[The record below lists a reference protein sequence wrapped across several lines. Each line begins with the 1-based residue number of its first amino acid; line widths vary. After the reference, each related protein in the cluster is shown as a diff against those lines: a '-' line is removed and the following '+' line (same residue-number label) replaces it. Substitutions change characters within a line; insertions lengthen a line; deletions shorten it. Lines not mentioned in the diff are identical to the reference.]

1 MKRPNITPGPW
12 KAVNINGTYIIRDAK
27 SRTVSENPGVTYQ
40 DDANAKAI
48 SAIPK
53 LLAVLEE
60 FALCELSEAN
70 CASFEVANKRIQAL
84 AKLVLIEAGYAFD

>member
-12 KAVNINGTYIIRDAK
+12 KA
-27 SRTVSENPGVTYQ
+27 GVTYQ
-40 DDANAKAI
+40 DDANANAKAI

-60 FALCELSEAN
+60 FALCDLSEAN

-84 AKLVLIEAGYAFD
+84 AKLALIEAGYTFD

>member
-1 MKRPNITPGPW
+1 MKRPNITP
-12 KAVNINGTYIIRDAK
+12 
-27 SRTVSENPGVTYQ
+27 
-40 DDANAKAI
+40 I

-60 FALCELSEAN
+60 FALCDLSEAN

-84 AKLVLIEAGYAFD
+84 AKLALREAGYAFD

>member
-27 SRTVSENPGVTYQ
+27 V
-40 DDANAKAI
+40 I

-53 LLAVLEE
+53 LLAILEE
-60 FALCELSEAN
+60 FALCDLSEAN
-70 CASFEVANKRIQAL
+70 CTSFEVANKRIQAL
-84 AKLVLIEAGYAFD
+84 AKLALIEAGYTFD